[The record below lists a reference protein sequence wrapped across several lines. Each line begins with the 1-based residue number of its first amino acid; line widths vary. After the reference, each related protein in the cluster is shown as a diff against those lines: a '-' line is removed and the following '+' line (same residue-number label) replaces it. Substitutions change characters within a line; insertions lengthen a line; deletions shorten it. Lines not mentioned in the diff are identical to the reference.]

1 MSSTRVLSI
10 KMDVNAENRQR
21 ARRTPL
27 VIQPLDVEVIS
38 ADVDGV
44 GILMEG
50 MTILPSIRSVFSLGS
65 GTAPTPTSSVTGVR
79 VPSIPPRSGGSRGD
93 NISVLSALTA
103 PAALSGR
110 SVFGGNI
117 GMLDGGDKMGHS
129 GGGWSTLRVHPR
141 MPKFGKYSLLLL
153 NQDDGYSWI

>member
-1 MSSTRVLSI
+1 MSSTRVSSI
-10 KMDVNAENRQR
+10 KMDFNADNCQR
-21 ARRTPL
+21 SRCTPL
-27 VIQPLDVEVIS
+27 VIQTLGVEVLS

-44 GILMEG
+44 GSLMDG
-50 MTILPSIRSVFSLGS
+50 MTNLPSVNSIFSSGS
-65 GTAPTPTSSVTGVR
+65 GTAPTPMSSVTGVR
-79 VPSIPPRSGGSRGD
+79 VPSFPPQSGGSRGD

-103 PAALSGR
+103 PAALSNR